1 MNFKT
6 SGTLRQVS
14 LFIGVGVL
22 ATSLDA
28 FLYFALSQ
36 WGIRSYF
43 AKGSS
48 YILGMCA
55 SYIGNRIVVFNFKTD
70 RILKFILV
78 YSFGL
83 AVNVISNQYFLG
95 VGTIKEAHQVAWVLA
110 TIASAITNFLL
121 LKLWVFA

>member
-48 YILGMCA
+48 YILGMFI
-55 SYIGNRIVVFNFKTD
+55 SYIGNKIFVFNSKTD
-70 RILKFILV
+70 KILKFILV
-78 YSFGL
+78 YSCGL
-83 AVNVISNQYFLG
+83 AVNVMSNQFILE
-95 VGTIKEAHQVAWVLA
+95 VGTIKETHQVAWILA